1 MTREWCDFLFKCP
14 CFSAQEIELCEN
26 VGRFCVWSAWVVY
39 EKRIFLHCV
48 CCWISVLYGDL
59 VLKCRYFFENSIIFL
74 IFTCTLSTAYS
85 PFFDLFHAVQP
96 QNPPFLLR
104 LAIPLTQFK
113 CHSALPN
120 CLQSDYL
127 CVFLYIVLNILC
139 FLRRKFVPL
148 HAITLLSESMKRL
161 SVFLTT
167 LMISVALFAAPTAK
181 QIPNV
186 AEHPSEGYYFL
197 DPGIVL
203 QEILVK

>member
-1 MTREWCDFLFKCP
+1 M
-14 CFSAQEIELCEN
+14 
-26 VGRFCVWSAWVVY
+26 
-39 EKRIFLHCV
+39 
-48 CCWISVLYGDL
+48 LYGDV
-59 VLKCRYFFENSIIFL
+59 VLKCRYFFGNSNIFL

-161 SVFLTT
+161 SVFNNTDD
-167 LMISVALFAAPTAK
+167 FR
-181 QIPNV
+181 
-186 AEHPSEGYYFL
+186 
-197 DPGIVL
+197 GIVCCTDSQADTQCRGTSFGRL
-203 QEILVK
+203 LFP